1 MSLLRRITWAG
12 VALALV
18 AGACSSG
25 TPQPDEAGPT
35 PEPTP
40 EFRTMEETGAA
51 FVAAWEA
58 NAWDDMAGLVF
69 DPDAGPGARHAT
81 VWSELQVVATS
92 LEPGPIDED
101 LPRARLPV
109 TVSVELAELGQWEY
123 ETTVG
128 LVEVGPQWYVEWA
141 PSTIHPGLVDNR
153 RLERRRV
160 WPQRAPIQS
169 WDGAPLRAER
179 PVVRIGVEPRRIED
193 RSSLLDGLEA
203 LLDVD
208 PGEVEAA
215 LDADGVQP
223 DWFVPV
229 ATLRSEEFPAVA
241 GALEVLPG
249 VVVRSELAR
258 LAPTDEYA
266 VHTLGTVGPVTAELL
281 DELGD
286 PYEVTSIVG
295 RSGLELVHEQRLAGT
310 PGGDIRLVDAAG
322 QLVAVQ
328 ETFPGVDPQP
338 VITALDADA
347 QAAAEAALA
356 DVTLP
361 AALVAIDIDTG
372 GIRALVSR
380 PVDEFARAL
389 TGRYPPGSTFKT
401 VTAAA
406 FIDAGGSAGSGVN
419 CPAEVF
425 VGGLRFT
432 NAGGFA
438 LGPVSLQQA
447 YAASCNTAF
456 VDLVEGLDEASLF
469 DAATTFGFDTSY
481 SVGLSVA
488 GGSIPPPVDDAELAA
503 SAIGQGRVTASPVH
517 MASVAAA
524 VASGVWRSPR
534 VVVDPVPLAVAEAA
548 PLSDAV
554 VADLQA
560 MMRSVITSG
569 TGGAIAGAGSDISGK
584 TGSAE
589 FGDDDPPQTHAWFI
603 GYRDDLAFAVMVEGG
618 GAGGAVAAPIAA
630 AFLAD
635 LDARRAEQ
643 GN

>member
-1 MSLLRRITWAG
+1 MSLLRRMMRAG
-12 VALALV
+12 VVLALV
-18 AGACSSG
+18 AGACSGGSPG
-25 TPQPDEAGPT
+25 ADEAGPT

-40 EFRTMEETGAA
+40 EFRTMAETGAA
-51 FVAAWEA
+51 FVAAWES
-58 NAWDDMAGLVF
+58 NAWQDMAGLVF
-69 DPDAGPGARHAT
+69 DPDAAPGAQHAG
-81 VWSELQVVATS
+81 VWGELQVVSTTLTVAAI
-92 LEPGPIDED
+92 EED

-109 TVSVELAELGQWEY
+109 TVRVELAELGEWQY
-123 ETTVG
+123 DTTIG

-141 PSTIHPGLVDNR
+141 PSTIHPGLVDSR

-160 WPQRAPIQS
+160 WPQRATIQA

-179 PVVRIGVEPRRIED
+179 PVVRIGLEPRRIED

-208 PGEVEAA
+208 AADIEAA

-223 DWFVPV
+223 DWFIPV
-229 ATLRSEEFPAVA
+229 VTLRAEEFPDVA
-241 GALEVLPG
+241 DALEILPG
-249 VVVRSELAR
+249 VVVRSELDR
-258 LAPTDEYA
+258 LAPTDDYA
-266 VHTLGTVGPVTAELL
+266 VHTLGTVGAITAELL

-286 PYEVTSIVG
+286 PYVDTSVVG
-295 RSGLELVHEQRLAGT
+295 RSGLELVHERLLAGT
-310 PGGDIRLVDAAG
+310 PSGDVRLVDAAG

-347 QAAAEAALA
+347 QAAAEAALSGIE
-356 DVTLP
+356 LP
-361 AALVAIDIDTG
+361 AALVAIDIETG

-406 FIDAGGSAGSGVN
+406 FIEAGGSATSGVD
-419 CPAEVF
+419 CPSEIF

-432 NAGGFA
+432 NAAGSA
-438 LGPVSLQQA
+438 LGRVSLQQA

-456 VDLVEGLDEASLF
+456 VAVASEIDEQALF
-469 DAATTFGFDTSY
+469 DAASAFGFETSY

-488 GGSIPPPVDDAELAA
+488 GGSIPPPIDDAELAA

-524 VASGVWRSPR
+524 VASGVWRSPQ
-534 VVVDPVPLAVAEAA
+534 VVVEPAPVSIAEAT

-554 VADLQA
+554 VADLQS
-560 MMRSVITSG
+560 MMRAVVTSG
-569 TGGAIAGAGSDISGK
+569 TGGAAAGAGSDISGK

-603 GYRDDLAFAVMVEGG
+603 GYRDGLAFAVMVEGG
-618 GAGGAVAAPIAA
+618 GAGGGVAAPIAA

-643 GN
+643 AG